1 MSVETDKLYIK
12 GSTGKQTT
20 SVNLLMFLLFLLCL
34 ASALVLSIALYVHLQ
49 PDEYGTIFVKV
60 TQYNRLVSDGPHG
73 LKESTTTEISSLENV
88 EVKQQFGRCDS
99 ESEQIQLVFL
109 LADGK
114 SGSTIMAETL
124 NQNDD
129 IWYLFEPLHSARTQ
143 KESFELLKHGMI
155 NCDMTEAIARKVFW
169 GYGATKN
176 WWFRKTF
183 SHPKKITFN
192 STELDLMNEQ
202 CRSKKIRVAKF
213 IRLHDI
219 GILSKLQNDAT
230 IINSEKCFKYKIISL
245 SRDPKGIIA
254 SRIRKNWLKRTDEVS
269 FRSYVRTLCNEIW
282 TRQNSLNSISH
293 NVVLDLRYEDFARTP
308 ETVSNAIYDFIGV
321 KMPPYLNK
329 RLRKLISKDQHRRIA
344 AYTVGAAL
352 GSVWFY
358 NMMEVKQLHD
368 NKRAMSPIS
377 HKEFG
382 DPSVLFGNAF
392 NGYHPQREDSS
403 ENDNIMYKLLSYSG
417 SKRTVCDII
426 VL

>member
-1 MSVETDKLYIK
+1 
-12 GSTGKQTT
+12 
-20 SVNLLMFLLFLLCL
+20 
-34 ASALVLSIALYVHLQ
+34 LQ
-49 PDEYGTIFVKV
+49 PDEYGTVLVKV
-60 TQYNRLVSDGPHG
+60 TQYNRLVSDGPPG

-99 ESEQIQLVFL
+99 ESEQILLVFL
-109 LADGK
+109 LANGK
-114 SGSTIMAETL
+114 SGSTIVAETL

-155 NCDMTEAIARKVFW
+155 TCDMTEAIARKVFW

-183 SHPKKITFN
+183 SHPKKINFN
-192 STELDLMNEQ
+192 STELKLMNKQ

-230 IINSEKCFKYKIISL
+230 ILNSEKCYKYKIISL
-245 SRDPKGIIA
+245 SRDPRGIIA
-254 SRIRKNWLKRTDEVS
+254 SRIRKNWLKRTHDAS
-269 FRSYVRTLCNEIW
+269 FRSYVRTLCKEIW

-293 NVVLDLRYEDFARTP
+293 NAVLDLRYEDFARTP

-329 RLRKLISKDQHRRIA
+329 RLRKLISKDQHRRFANKTFNVAETLNSWRKILSLNEVSIIEA
-344 AYTVGAAL
+344 ECSNVMHRFG
-352 GSVWFY
+352 Y
-358 NMMEVKQLHD
+358 N
-368 NKRAMSPIS
+368 A
-377 HKEFG
+377 
-382 DPSVLFGNAF
+382 
-392 NGYHPQREDSS
+392 
-403 ENDNIMYKLLSYSG
+403 
-417 SKRTVCDII
+417 
-426 VL
+426 